1 MTATPRL
8 VTARLRL
15 DPLRVEDAED
25 MAVVL
30 ADPALYTFI
39 GGEPPSVQRLR
50 DRFGRMIAGPGPD
63 DAGEVWHN
71 WTVRLRTAS
80 GDEPGDGPAVGTVQ
94 ATVTPAAATSDV
106 AWVVGT
112 GHQRLGLATEAATAM
127 AGWLLSTGVRRLV
140 AHIHPEHTASEKVAQ
155 KIGLLATGTFDDDG
169 EQLWA
174 LDGPDEEA

>member
-8 VTARLRL
+8 LTGRLAL

-39 GGEPPSVQRLR
+39 GGEPPSVERLR

-63 DAGEVWHN
+63 DAGQVWHN
-71 WTVRLRTAS
+71 WTVRLRAP
-80 GDEPGDGPAVGTVQ
+80 GDEPAAGPAVGTVQ
-94 ATVTPAAATSDV
+94 ATVTPAGATSDV

-112 GHQRLGLATEAATAM
+112 GHQGLGLATEAATAM

-140 AHIHPEHTASEKVAQ
+140 AHIHPEHAASEKVAQ
-155 KIGLLATGTFDDDG
+155 RIGLLATGTFDDDG